1 MRRSFTS
8 FIVLLLFTLRVD
20 GQTVVEMY
28 SGMNGFFL
36 SESGQPIPFWGY
48 GYIED
53 GFMTLPAPTLR
64 FDVDEAVEIHMVNW
78 STEAHTIHLHGLDV
92 DQMNDGVPHTSE
104 YIFPNDTGV
113 YAFSSSWPGTYFYHC
128 HVTTTLHLTMGMYG
142 MVIIEYPDNQ
152 IFGGPVF
159 DKDYA
164 FMATDLEY
172 DTNWD
177 PFGSYPFHE
186 IRPNYFMLNGKQG
199 TQLTENEAQYIWYED
214 GDQVLLRL
222 NNLAYTLV
230 EYELPPELNAT
241 VYTTDGRPLPEPF
254 ETNLLEVYPGERFSV
269 IISPPNGYEG
279 SIFAHYYSMI
289 NKTFEHTNE
298 VPIRNGIYTSI
309 AQLDTPPSFEVFPN
323 PAGQAARIK
332 FGHADVSDLTLC
344 SLQGAVVQF
353 WPEVRS
359 GEVLNFEALAD
370 GVYILT
376 DLMSGA
382 TARIIIRK

>member
-1 MRRSFTS
+1 MKRSLYATLVILF
-8 FIVLLLFTLRVD
+8 FTLRVD
-20 GQTVVEMY
+20 GQTVIEMY
-28 SGMNGFFL
+28 SGMNGFFM
-36 SESGQPIPFWGY
+36 SEDSGPIPFWGY
-48 GYIED
+48 GFIDD

-64 FDVDEAVEIHMVNW
+64 FDVDEEVEIHMVNW

-128 HVTTTLHLTMGMYG
+128 HVTTTLHLTLGMYG

-152 IFGGPVF
+152 IYGGPVF

-199 TQLTENEAQYIWYED
+199 TQISENEAQYIWYED

-222 NNLAYTLV
+222 NNLGYTLV

-254 ETNLLEVYPGERFSV
+254 ETTLLEVYPGERFSV
-269 IISPPNGYEG
+269 IITPPNGYEG
-279 SIFAHYYSMI
+279 FMKAHYYSMI
-289 NKTFEHTNE
+289 NRTFEHTND
-298 VPIRNGIYTSI
+298 VPIRNGIYTTVEEF
-309 AQLDTPPSFEVFPN
+309 QPNPLLEVYPN
-323 PAGQAARIK
+323 PAGQAVRIR
-332 FGHADVSDLTLC
+332 FDHAEATSFTLYNM
-344 SLQGAVVQF
+344 QGAAVMT
-353 WPEVRS
+353 WENVRS
-359 GEVLNFEALAD
+359 GQVLDLGTLAGGVYLLAD
-370 GVYILT
+370 L
-376 DLMSGA
+376 LNGA
-382 TARIIIRK
+382 TARMIVSE